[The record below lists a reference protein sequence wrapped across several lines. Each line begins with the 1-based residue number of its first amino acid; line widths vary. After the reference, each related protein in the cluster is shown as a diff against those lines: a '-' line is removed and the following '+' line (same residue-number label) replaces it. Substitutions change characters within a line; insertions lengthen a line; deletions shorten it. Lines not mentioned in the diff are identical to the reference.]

1 MVSPPVWMM
10 ADTNWSLKEPS
21 IEANLFFQG
30 QVIALK
36 EQKIILAINGVT
48 GMVDHRY
55 IHCDALPRILVL
67 ILCTEVMS
75 QLL

>member
-10 ADTNWSLKEPS
+10 ADTNWPLKEPS

-36 EQKIILAINGVT
+36 EQKIIFAINGVT
-48 GMVDHRY
+48 GMVDHR
-55 IHCDALPRILVL
+55 
-67 ILCTEVMS
+67 
-75 QLL
+75 